1 MHETGEDGG
10 AQVLRVLRSL
20 GPVDM
25 SDFDGR
31 LRLQKLAYLIQEIG
45 GGGGPFVYQ
54 WYVRGPY
61 SPALTEELLS
71 TSAVP
76 DTALSDGEMN
86 LAQQVRSLVGGKVD
100 DPLEAE
106 LYASLWYLTPTRR
119 LSEPDRESIR
129 ESMRRAK
136 PHFTGDQ
143 VRKALDT
150 IETFRAENGMVP
162 QVGAV

>member
-1 MHETGEDGG
+1 MHDTGADRG
-10 AQVLRVLRSL
+10 AQVLRVLWSL

-71 TSAVP
+71 SAVP
-76 DTALSDGEMN
+76 DTTLSDGEMK

-119 LSEPDRESIR
+119 LSEQDRESTR
-129 ESMRRAK
+129 ESMRRTK
-136 PHFTGDQ
+136 PHFAGEQ

-150 IETFRAENGMVP
+150 VETFRAENGMVP
-162 QVGAV
+162 QIGAA